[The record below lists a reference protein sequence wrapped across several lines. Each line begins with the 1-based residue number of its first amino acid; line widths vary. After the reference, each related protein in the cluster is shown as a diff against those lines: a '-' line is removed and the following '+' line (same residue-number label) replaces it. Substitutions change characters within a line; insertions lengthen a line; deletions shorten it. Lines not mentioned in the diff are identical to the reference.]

1 MRSGRVALVTTAS
14 VAVVVVAFWAARSLA
29 SSGAVVASAAL
40 GVLAMIVTGSV
51 AEWWVHARLMH
62 RRTRV
67 PFGRLIF
74 ELHHRAHHW
83 THYPPDAFYKDRVTY
98 VPVVPLEPERPCRGL
113 AETAGAVASQALFYA
128 TFVGPPAL
136 VAFPLT
142 GNVGFSVAMATV
154 SLALVA
160 LAIHLH
166 DSVHC
171 PGHGVFERFGWFRA
185 LDRHHYIHHVDTRAN
200 VNLVLPLG
208 DFLFGTLRT
217 GLTDEELERWPVP
230 ARGRSSARSSQRAM
244 PFRSMRARA
253 RARASAASPPRMALR
268 R

>member
-1 MRSGRVALVTTAS
+1 VRSVRVALVTS
-14 VAVVVVAFWAARSLA
+14 GCVALVALAFWAARNLA
-29 SSGAVVASAAL
+29 GAVVASSLL
-40 GVLAMIVTGSV
+40 GIIAMLVTGSV

-83 THYPPDAFYKDRVTY
+83 THYPPDAFYKERVTY
-98 VPVVPLEPERPCRGL
+98 VPVLPLEPERPCRGF

-142 GNVGFSVAMATV
+142 GNIAFSVAMATV
-154 SLALVA
+154 SVGLVA

-171 PGHGVFERFGWFRA
+171 PGHGFFERFGWFRA

-217 GLTDEELERWPVP
+217 ELTEEELLRWPIP
-230 ARGRSSARSSQRAM
+230 SRQSFDAM
-244 PFRSMRARA
+244 PGVLEGGG
-253 RARASAASPPRMALR
+253 ASRPGAQR
-268 R
+268 RFGSSRLETIAT